1 MKLIGATDSFI
12 LRPYLYTGMWF
23 GVLGAVIAWFVTA
36 LVTIVMNSAVEDL
49 AALYDSQFRLIGL
62 SWDESLLLIITGSL
76 LGCIAARISAQRHL
90 KEIEPV

>member
-1 MKLIGATDSFI
+1 
-12 LRPYLYTGMWF
+12 
-23 GVLGAVIAWFVTA
+23 
-36 LVTIVMNSAVEDL
+36 
-49 AALYDSQFRLIGL
+49 DSQFRLIGL

>member
-1 MKLIGATDSFI
+1 
-12 LRPYLYTGMWF
+12 MWF
-23 GVLGAVIAWFVTA
+23 GLLGSVIAWILTA
-36 LVTIVMNSAVEDL
+36 LITILLNGAVEDL

-62 SWDESLLLIITGSL
+62 SWDESLLLMMTGTF